1 MGNGLPSMASGE
13 DLRSAQSL
21 KIWSR
26 NFILLC
32 LVNFL
37 LFMSTQMLFPSI
49 PLFLLTI
56 GGEARDVGYVMGVYT
71 ICAMLARPAAG
82 WLVDKY
88 SRNRVMI
95 GGILLMFLTCLLY
108 NLAANVAITTGIRAL
123 HGLAFGMATTA
134 IATIVVDSLPM
145 ARLNEGMGY
154 FGLTSTLSMAVA
166 PAIGLGLAGYSG
178 YLVLFAAA
186 SGMSGLAFLS
196 SWMVKTS
203 AVPVNTSGIHTS
215 GFWSNLIEKTAL
227 PAAWV
232 MFFLS
237 MVYGAL
243 LSYISLYAVERG
255 ISNVGLFFTATAFS
269 MLLTRPLAGR
279 LADGG
284 GANKVL
290 LIGHL
295 AIAAGMLT
303 TGQSHTIYGFIL
315 AGIINGLGFGT
326 CMTVLQAQAVMRAPA
341 HRRGAATGTF
351 YALFDLGIG
360 LGTIM
365 WGYVA
370 TISSFQTMYNYTLIP
385 VALAGVLYYWFN
397 VRNQAGN

>member
-1 MGNGLPSMASGE
+1 MGNDLPGIASGE
-13 DLRSAQSL
+13 SLSSAQSQT
-21 KIWSR
+21 IWSR

-82 WLVDKY
+82 RLVDKY
-88 SRNRVMI
+88 SRNWVMI

-108 NLAANVAITTGIRAL
+108 NLATNMAITTGIRAL

-203 AVPVNTSGIHTS
+203 AVPVNPSGIDTS
-215 GFWSNLIEKTAL
+215 DFWSNLIEKTAL

-232 MFFLS
+232 MFFLAL
-237 MVYGAL
+237 VYGAL

-279 LADGG
+279 WADGG
-284 GANKVL
+284 GANMVL

-303 TGQSHTIYGFIL
+303 TGHSHTIIGFML
-315 AGIINGLGFGT
+315 AGIMNGLGFGT
-326 CMTVLQAQAVMRAPA
+326 CMTVLQAQAVMKAPA

-365 WGYVA
+365 WGYVVA
-370 TISSFQTMYNYTLIP
+370 VSSFQTMYNYTLIP
-385 VALAGVLYYWFN
+385 VALAGLLYYRFN
-397 VRNQAGN
+397 YRNQVRP

>member
-1 MGNGLPSMASGE
+1 MGDGSQSRAAGE
-13 DLRSAQSL
+13 DLRGASSAP
-21 KIWSR
+21 IWSR

-37 LFMSTQMLFPSI
+37 LFMSTQMLFPCI

-56 GGEARDVGYVMGVYT
+56 GGGARDVGYVMGVYT

-95 GGILLMFLTCLLY
+95 GGLLLMFLTCLLY
-108 NLAANVAITTGIRAL
+108 NLASSVAITTGIRAL
-123 HGLAFGMATTA
+123 HGLVFGMASTA
-134 IATIVVDSLPM
+134 IATIAVDSLPM

-154 FGLTSTLSMAVA
+154 FGLTSTVSMAIA

-178 YLVLFAAA
+178 YRLLFAAA
-186 SGMSGLAFLS
+186 VGMAGLAFLS

-203 AVPVNTSGIHTS
+203 AVPENTSGVKVS
-215 GFWSNLIEKTAL
+215 GFWSNLIEKSAL

-232 MFFLS
+232 MFCLS
-237 MVYGAL
+237 TVYGAL
-243 LSYISLYAVERG
+243 LSYISLFAVERG

-269 MLLTRPLAGR
+269 MLLTRPVAGR
-279 LADGG
+279 WADSGG
-284 GANKVL
+284 TRQVL

-295 AIAAGMLT
+295 AIAAGMIT
-303 TGQSHTIYGFIL
+303 TGHSHTITGFIL
-315 AGIINGLGFGT
+315 AGIMNGLGFGT

-370 TISSFQTMYNYTLIP
+370 TVSSFQTMYDYSLIP
-385 VALAGVLYYWFN
+385 VVLAGLLYYRFHRTGWL
-397 VRNQAGN
+397 G